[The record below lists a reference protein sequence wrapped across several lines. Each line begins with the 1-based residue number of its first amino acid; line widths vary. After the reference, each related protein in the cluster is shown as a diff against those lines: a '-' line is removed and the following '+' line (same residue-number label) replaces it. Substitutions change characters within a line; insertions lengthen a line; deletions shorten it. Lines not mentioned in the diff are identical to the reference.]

1 MMSDRDELVSIAL
14 NWEKKYGVMPAITS
28 TISEY
33 DAVRLIGVDEKEIS
47 SILNM
52 PNKTA
57 VTKGFDFKYNGIR
70 YQVKANRPSGK
81 KGSTVSKV
89 ANASNLEWDFLIWIL
104 YNTTSEIEEAWIW
117 DVNQYAIRF
126 PDKKQRIHPND
137 IREGGKL
144 Y

>member
-1 MMSDRDELVSIAL
+1 MISDRDELVSIAL
-14 NWEKKYGVMPAITS
+14 NWEQKYGVMPSITS

-81 KGSTVSKV
+81 RGSTVSKV

-104 YNTTSEIEEAWIW
+104 YNTKFEIEEAWIW
-117 DVNQYAIRF
+117 DVKQYSIRF
-126 PDKKQRIHPND
+126 PDRKQRIHPND
-137 IREGGKL
+137 IREGVKL